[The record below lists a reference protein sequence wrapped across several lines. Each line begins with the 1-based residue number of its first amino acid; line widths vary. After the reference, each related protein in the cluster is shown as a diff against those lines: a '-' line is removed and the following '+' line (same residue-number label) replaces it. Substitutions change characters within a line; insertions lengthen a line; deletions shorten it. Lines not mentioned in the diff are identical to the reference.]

1 MIEKWK
7 GLVIR
12 VTDVGD
18 FDRMLTVLVWEIGKI
33 PVFCRGVKRYTNA
46 NMHATELFCYSEFV
60 LYRGKGRTYQLREA
74 TPLES
79 FPSLRA
85 DLNRLALATY
95 LLDVANEICL
105 EGNNEQAM
113 LRLTLNALWC
123 IEKNEKNP
131 ALIKG
136 TYEMRAAAIAG
147 FLPRLDCC
155 AGCGAQDGAQRVY
168 LQVMD
173 GCLLCESCREAMLA
187 QPQDPEQAHL
197 FLLLSPDVLAAVQY
211 VLTAPQQRQFA
222 FWLDTTELATFA
234 DVCETYLLSHVGHG
248 FYSLS
253 FYKSLL
259 RM

>member
-123 IEKNEKNP
+123 IEKNEKDP

-187 QPQDPEQAHL
+187 QPQDP
-197 FLLLSPDVLAAVQY
+197 SGK
-211 VLTAPQQRQFA
+211 TAGG
-222 FWLDTTELATFA
+222 
-234 DVCETYLLSHVGHG
+234 V
-248 FYSLS
+248 
-253 FYKSLL
+253 
-259 RM
+259 